1 MRKIKA
7 GKLNMKPEFKVSD
20 EFLTLK
26 DMDTNVIVER
36 LEGEIQMR
44 EMSVEKKLKKGFLK
58 L

>member
-1 MRKIKA
+1 MIKIKA
-7 GKLNMKPEFKVSD
+7 GKLKAKPEFKVAD

-26 DMDTNVIVER
+26 DMDSNIIVKR
-36 LEGEIQMR
+36 LEAEIQMR